1 MYLCRLYHPEFEIMK
16 KEILFFTLFFAII
29 PMLNAQWVSPG
40 NGTTYTLPD
49 LVSVSEGVVT
59 NTGTVFAINN
69 DLTISANDVLK
80 IDDQVSRI
88 DAGNVLLTINGSIIC
103 SNTQRVKFYGTLTE
117 HFSIRIENATDCELK
132 TMYFSDGAGI
142 QVIESD
148 VNFIDCKFVYFTRD
162 YCSSAINFMNC
173 NPLIED
179 CYFLL
184 NEGPAIGSPANGQG
198 SPRILNCQFDSN
210 VNSSN
215 NPQIN
220 LGPGSEDTI
229 FIVGN
234 EIDGTYA
241 SWHAGGVTVSD
252 IMGVGATKVV
262 LKDNII
268 KEGRYGYNQQG
279 QTISS
284 VIDNNQFINNYHEDN
299 PINGG
304 SGVSIYGISING
316 NPAECKAKIRNNT
329 ITGNL
334 WGITAINIHDIDLGT
349 EDDWGNNLIKDNGNG
364 GVIYDL
370 YNNSS
375 CDITAVGN
383 NWGTSN
389 ANEIEEHIFHQYD
402 DPEFGLVN
410 YIPFVDV
417 DAVDEIESTAVEVSP
432 NPVFNGSFT
441 LITNEETPSE
451 LMIYNLKG
459 QCVKSQSLL
468 GNTNVIQVEELTSGL
483 YFIIIRQAE
492 KTITKKLIIH

>member
-1 MYLCRLYHPEFEIMK
+1 MK
-16 KEILFFTLFFAII
+16 KLTFTFVFILGLVS
-29 PMLNAQWVSPG
+29 MLNAQWVSPG

-49 LVSVSEGVVT
+49 LVAASNGVVT
-59 NTGTVFAINN
+59 QAGTVFSINN
-69 DLTISANDVLK
+69 DITIASNDVLK
-80 IDDQVSRI
+80 IDNQVSRI
-88 DAGNVLLTINGSIIC
+88 DAGNVLITINGSVVC
-103 SNTQRVKFYGTLTE
+103 TNTQRVKFYGTMTE
-117 HFSIRIENATDCELK
+117 HFSMRFENATDCELK
-132 TMYFSDGAGI
+132 TLYFSDGAGI

-148 VNFIDCKFVYFTRD
+148 VDFIDCKFVYFTRD
-162 YCSSAINFMNC
+162 YCNSVINFMNC

-184 NEGPAIGSPANGQG
+184 NEGCAIGSPANGQG

-210 VNSSN
+210 VNGSN

-241 SWHAGGVTVSD
+241 TWHAGGVSVSD
-252 IMGVGATKVV
+252 LMGVGSTKVV

-284 VIDNNQFINNYHEDN
+284 VITNNQFINNSHEDN
-299 PINGG
+299 PMNGG
-304 SGVSIYGISING
+304 SGISIYGYSTN
-316 NPAECKAKIRNNT
+316 CKAIIRNNT

-334 WGITAINIHDIDLGT
+334 WGITAIYFHDINLGT

-383 NWGTSN
+383 NWGSSN
-389 ANEIEEHIFHQYD
+389 ANEIEEHIFHKYD
-402 DPEFGLVN
+402 NPEYGLVN

-417 DAVDEIESTAVEVSP
+417 DAIDDVVSTAFEVAP
-432 NPVFNGSFT
+432 NPVINGNFT
-441 LITNEETPSE
+441 IITNEETPSE
-451 LMIYNLKG
+451 LLIYNLQG
-459 QCVKSQSLL
+459 QCVKSQCLV
-468 GNTNVIQVEELTSGL
+468 GNTHIIHVEELDSGL
-483 YFIIIRQAE
+483 YFISIRQSE
-492 KTITKKLIIH
+492 KTLTKKLIIQ

>member
-1 MYLCRLYHPEFEIMK
+1 MK
-16 KEILFFTLFFAII
+16 KLLLSIVFSIGLVS
-29 PMLNAQWVSPG
+29 MLNAQWVSPG
-40 NGTTYTLPD
+40 DGTTYTLPD
-49 LVSVSEGVVT
+49 LVSVSDGVVT
-59 NTGTVFAINN
+59 NTGTVFSINS

-80 IDDQVSRI
+80 IDHQVSRI
-88 DAGNVLLTINGSIIC
+88 DAGNVLLTINGSVTC
-103 SNTQRVKFYGTLTE
+103 TNTERVKFYGTLTE
-117 HFSIRIENATDCELK
+117 HFSIRFENATDCELK

-241 SWHAGGVTVSD
+241 PWHAGGVTVSD
-252 IMGVGATKVV
+252 LMGVGATKVV
-262 LKDNII
+262 FKDNII

-279 QTISS
+279 QNISS
-284 VIDNNQFINNYHEDN
+284 VIVNNQFINNNHEDN
-299 PINGG
+299 SINGG
-304 SGVSIYGISING
+304 SGISIYGYSTN
-316 NPAECKAKIRNNT
+316 CKAIIRNNT

-334 WGITAINIHDIDLGT
+334 WGITAIYFHDIDLGT

-364 GVIYDL
+364 GMIYDL
-370 YNNSS
+370 YNNSA

-383 NWGTSN
+383 DWGTSN
-389 ANEIEEHIFHQYD
+389 ANEIEEHIYHQYD

-410 YIPFVDV
+410 YIPFVDL
-417 DAVDEIESTAVEVSP
+417 DAVDEVVSTAVEVAP
-432 NPVFNGSFT
+432 NPVLNGSFT
-441 LITNEETPSE
+441 LTTNEETPFE
-451 LMIYNLKG
+451 LMIYNLQG

-468 GNTNVIQVEELTSGL
+468 GNINVIQVEDLSSGL
-483 YFIIIRQAE
+483 YFIHIRQAE
-492 KTITKKLIIH
+492 KTITKKLIIQ

>member
-1 MYLCRLYHPEFEIMK
+1 MK
-16 KEILFFTLFFAII
+16 KLYLFVLALTLSS
-29 PMLNAQWVSPG
+29 MLNAQWTSPG
-40 NGTTYTLPD
+40 NGTTYTMPD
-49 LVSVSEGVVT
+49 LVRVSDGVITQEGT
-59 NTGTVFAINN
+59 IFSINN

-88 DAGNVLLTINGSIIC
+88 DAGNVLITINGSMTC
-103 SNTQRVKFYGTLTE
+103 SNTQRVKLYGTMTE
-117 HFSIRIENATDCELK
+117 HFGMRFENATDCELK
-132 TMYFSDGAGI
+132 TLYFSDGAGI

-148 VNFIDCKFVYFTRD
+148 VDFIDCKFVYFTRD
-162 YCSSAINFMNC
+162 YCSSVINFMNC

-184 NEGPAIGSPANGQG
+184 NEGAAIGSPANGQG
-198 SPRILNCQFDSN
+198 SPRILNCLFDSN
-210 VNSSN
+210 VDGSN

-252 IMGVGATKVV
+252 LMGIGSTKVV

-284 VIDNNQFINNYHEDN
+284 VIINNEFINNNHEDN
-299 PINGG
+299 PMNGG
-304 SGVSIYGISING
+304 SGISIYGYSTD
-316 NPAECKAKIRNNT
+316 CKAIIRNNT

-334 WGITAINIHDIDLGT
+334 WGITAIYFHDINLGT
-349 EDDWGNNLIKDNGNG
+349 EDDWGNNIIKDNGNG

-375 CDITAVGN
+375 CDITAIGN
-383 NWGTSN
+383 DWGTSN
-389 ANEIEEHIFHQYD
+389 ANEIEEHIYHQYD

-417 DAVDEIESTAVEVSP
+417 DAIDEAVSIVVEVVP
-432 NPVFNGSFT
+432 NPVANGVFT
-441 LITNEETPSE
+441 LITSDETPSE
-451 LMIYNLKG
+451 LRIYNLQG
-459 QCVKSQSLL
+459 QCVKSQSLM
-468 GNTNVIQVEELTSGL
+468 GNTHVINVEELTSGL
-483 YFIIIRQAE
+483 YLIHIRQAE
-492 KTITKKLIIH
+492 KTVTKKLIIR

>member
-1 MYLCRLYHPEFEIMK
+1 MK
-16 KEILFFTLFFAII
+16 KILLAIVFSI
-29 PMLNAQWVSPG
+29 GLVSMLNAQWTSPG

-49 LVSVSEGVVT
+49 LVSVSDGVVT
-59 NTGTVFAINN
+59 NTGTFFSINN

-80 IDDQVSRI
+80 IDHQVSKI
-88 DAGNVLLTINGSIIC
+88 DAGNVLITINGSVIC
-103 SNTQRVKFYGTLTE
+103 TNTERVKFYGTQTE
-117 HFSIRIENATDCELK
+117 HFSIRFENATNCELK

-148 VNFIDCKFVYFTRD
+148 VDFIDCKFVYFTRD

-241 SWHAGGVTVSD
+241 TWHAGGISIADLMETGS
-252 IMGVGATKVV
+252 TKV
-262 LKDNII
+262 LIKDNII

-279 QTISS
+279 YTISS
-284 VIDNNQFINNYHEDN
+284 VITNNQFINNHHDDN
-299 PINGG
+299 PISGG
-304 SGVSIYGISING
+304 SGISIYGINE
-316 NPAECKAKIRNNT
+316 NNKAVIRNNV

-334 WGITAINIHDIDLGT
+334 WGITVINAADVNLGT
-349 EDDWGNNLIKDNGNG
+349 EDDWGNNQIHDNGNG

-370 YNNSS
+370 YDNSP
-375 CDITAVGN
+375 CNIMAVGN

-402 DPEFGLVN
+402 DTEFGLVTF
-410 YIPFVDV
+410 IPFIDV
-417 DAVDEIESTAVEVSP
+417 DDVDETTASAFEVWP
-432 NPVFNGSFT
+432 NPAQGRFIVEGKGRMT
-441 LITNEETPSE
+441 ITNA
-451 LMIYNLKG
+451 LG
-459 QCVKSQSLL
+459 QTLFSREIDGKENIALPQ
-468 GNTNVIQVEELTSGL
+468 GL
-483 YFIIIRQAE
+483 YFVKIGNTTRKVVIE
-492 KTITKKLIIH
+492 

>member
-1 MYLCRLYHPEFEIMK
+1 MNKFLLSIVFSIG
-16 KEILFFTLFFAII
+16 LVS
-29 PMLNAQWVSPG
+29 MLNAQWTSPG
-40 NGTTYTLPD
+40 NGTIYTLPD
-49 LVSVSEGVVT
+49 LVSVSDGVVT
-59 NTGTVFAINN
+59 NTGTVFSINN

-80 IDDQVSRI
+80 IDHQVSKI
-88 DAGNVLLTINGSIIC
+88 DAGNVLLTINGSVIC
-103 SNTQRVKFYGTLTE
+103 TNTERVKFYGTQTE
-117 HFSIRIENATDCELK
+117 HFSIRFENATNCELK

-148 VNFIDCKFVYFTRD
+148 VDFIDCKFVYFTRD
-162 YCSSAINFMNC
+162 YCSSVINFMNC

-220 LGPGSEDTI
+220 LGPGNEDTI

-241 SWHAGGVTVSD
+241 TWHAGGISIADLMETGS
-252 IMGVGATKVV
+252 TKV
-262 LKDNII
+262 LIKDNII

-279 QTISS
+279 YTISS
-284 VIDNNQFINNYHEDN
+284 VITNNQFINNHHDDN
-299 PINGG
+299 PITGG
-304 SGVSIYGISING
+304 SGISIYGINE
-316 NPAECKAKIRNNT
+316 NNKAVIRNNV

-334 WGITAINIHDIDLGT
+334 WGITVINAADVNLGT
-349 EDDWGNNLIKDNGNG
+349 EDDWGNNQIHDNGNG

-370 YNNSS
+370 YDNSP
-375 CDITAVGN
+375 CNIMAVGN

-402 DPEFGLVN
+402 DTEFGLVTF
-410 YIPFVDV
+410 IPFIDV
-417 DAVDEIESTAVEVSP
+417 DDVDETTASAFEVWP
-432 NPVFNGSFT
+432 NPAQGRFIVEGKGRMT
-441 LITNEETPSE
+441 ITNA
-451 LMIYNLKG
+451 LG
-459 QCVKSQSLL
+459 QTLFSREIDGKENIALPQ
-468 GNTNVIQVEELTSGL
+468 GL
-483 YFIIIRQAE
+483 YFVKIGNTTRKVVIE
-492 KTITKKLIIH
+492 

>member
-1 MYLCRLYHPEFEIMK
+1 MK
-16 KEILFFTLFFAII
+16 KILLAIVFSI
-29 PMLNAQWVSPG
+29 GLVSMLNAQWTSPG
-40 NGTTYTLPD
+40 NGTIYTLPD
-49 LVSVSEGVVT
+49 LVSVSDGVVT
-59 NTGTVFAINN
+59 NTGTVFSINN

-80 IDDQVSRI
+80 IDHQVSKI
-88 DAGNVLLTINGSIIC
+88 DARNVLITINGSVIC
-103 SNTQRVKFYGTLTE
+103 TNTERVKFYGTQTE
-117 HFSIRIENATDCELK
+117 HFSIRFENATNCELK

-148 VNFIDCKFVYFTRD
+148 VDFIDCKFVYFTRD
-162 YCSSAINFMNC
+162 YCSSVINFMNC

-220 LGPGSEDTI
+220 LGPGNEDTI

-241 SWHAGGVTVSD
+241 TWHAGGISIADLMETGS
-252 IMGVGATKVV
+252 TKV
-262 LKDNII
+262 LIKDNII

-279 QTISS
+279 YTISS
-284 VIDNNQFINNYHEDN
+284 VITNNQFINNHHDDN
-299 PINGG
+299 PITGG
-304 SGVSIYGISING
+304 SGISIYGINE
-316 NPAECKAKIRNNT
+316 NNKAVIRNNV

-334 WGITAINIHDIDLGT
+334 WGITVINAADVNLGT
-349 EDDWGNNLIKDNGNG
+349 EDDWGNNQIHDNGNG

-389 ANEIEEHIFHQYD
+389 ANEIEEHIYHQYD
-402 DPEFGLVN
+402 DPEFGLVTF
-410 YIPFVDV
+410 IPFIDV
-417 DAVDEIESTAVEVSP
+417 DDVDETTASAFEVWP
-432 NPVFNGSFT
+432 NPAQGRFIVEGKGRMT
-441 LITNEETPSE
+441 ITNA
-451 LMIYNLKG
+451 LG
-459 QCVKSQSLL
+459 QTLFSREIDGKENIALPQ
-468 GNTNVIQVEELTSGL
+468 GL
-483 YFIIIRQAE
+483 YFVKIGNTTRKVVIE
-492 KTITKKLIIH
+492 